1 MSNLNRLKILI
12 QFSEEEPSNPF
23 NWYALALEYLNID
36 TSKTEQLFNKL
47 LNEHESYLPTYYPAA
62 NFFAEKNKITRAKV
76 IFEKGIN
83 LAKSQKESKTEK
95 ELKSAFE
102 MFLFENDLD

>member
-1 MSNLNRLKILI
+1 MSNLDRLKILI

-23 NWYALALEYLNID
+23 NWYALALEYLSID
-36 TSKTEQLFNKL
+36 SSKTEDLYDKL
-47 LNEHESYLPTYYPAA
+47 LNEHEGYLPTYYPAA
-62 NFFAEKNKITRAKV
+62 HFFAEREKLGKAQA
-76 IFEKGIN
+76 IFEKGIH
-83 LAKSQKESKTEK
+83 LAKSQNESKTEK